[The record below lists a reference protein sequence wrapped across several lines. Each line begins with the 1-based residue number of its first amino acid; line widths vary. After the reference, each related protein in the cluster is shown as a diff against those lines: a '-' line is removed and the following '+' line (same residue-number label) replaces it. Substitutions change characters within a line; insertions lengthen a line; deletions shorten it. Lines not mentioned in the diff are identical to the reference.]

1 MENIKRNSK
10 DSIFRNI
17 FKEKENLVD
26 LYYDIS
32 GNILKAD
39 DIRVLDLEN
48 YILNSLKNDLSFL
61 TSDNKLIVL
70 IEHQSSVNYNMDIRL
85 LLYYSRLL
93 EKYINERYERGL
105 HTSKKIELP
114 SAEFYILYNG
124 KTSIKDKK
132 SLKTTIHIDGKEID
146 LGTRIIDIN
155 YDKLSDNV
163 INRKDALSAYAYLIK
178 RYNDN
183 IIRIREKEIEKQESL
198 VLIQAFT
205 EALDECIKKGL
216 YPELFGRKEFKAMA
230 LEALSF
236 EEELEVK
243 YEMGKNIGF
252 MEGMEEGREEGRIK
266 GREEGRIK
274 GREEERII
282 LVKSMLANGIDKLTV
297 SKCSNVSLEDIE
309 KLIM

>member
-32 GNILKAD
+32 GNILNKD
-39 DIRVLDLEN
+39 DIHLLDLEN

-114 SAEFYILYNG
+114 AAEFYILYNG
-124 KTSIKDKK
+124 KSYIKEKN
-132 SLKTTIHIDGKEID
+132 SLKTIINIDEQEID
-146 LGTRIIDIN
+146 LGTKIIDIN
-155 YDKLSDNV
+155 YDMLPKRVL
-163 INRKDALSAYAYLIK
+163 NRKDALSAYAYLIK
-178 RYNDN
+178 QYNDN
-183 IIRIREKEIEKQESL
+183 IIRMREESKEKEESL
-198 VLIQAFT
+198 ILIEAFT
-205 EALDECIKKGL
+205 EALKECKSKGL
-216 YPELFGRKEFKAMA
+216 YPELFGKKEFKAMA

-243 YEMGKNIGF
+243 YEMGKNIGR
-252 MEGMEEGREEGRIK
+252 MEGRQEGRQ
-266 GREEGRIK
+266 
-274 GREEERII
+274 EERIVLAKNM
-282 LVKSMLANGIDKLTV
+282 LVNGIDKEIV
-297 SKCSNVSLEDIE
+297 SKCSNMSLEDIE